1 MANPLFMAAPVCL
14 IENTH
19 SGELLIN
26 PEALR
31 ILSQINEPVV
41 VITIVGMYRTG
52 KSYLMNKLAGR
63 KNGFSLGATVQAHTK
78 GIWMWCVPH
87 PHKQN
92 HTLILLDTEGL
103 GDVEKGDQKNDCWI
117 FALAVL
123 LSSTFVYNSMG
134 TIDHYALEKLH
145 YVSELTDLI
154 KVKAT
159 KSLEEE
165 DKEEEEDIEYVRFFP
180 NFVWVVR
187 DFTLELIIEDQP
199 VTEDEYLEYALKLK
213 KGNNKQA
220 MMYNLPRLCI
230 RNFFPSRKCFVF
242 VRPVV
247 GEDINKIESLPENDL
262 DPKFLH
268 ETLRFC
274 DFVYRQSE
282 VKTIKG
288 GHHLNGRMFGTLAQ
302 TYVETIRSGA
312 VPCLENAVI
321 SMATIENE
329 SAVKE
334 AMAYYQSSMVKLA
347 PFPMEAEEFS
357 QMHGRCEKEALEI
370 FMKRSFKDEDH
381 QYQQQLMEGII
392 QSYHEFLERN
402 ENSSVMTCH
411 GILKELSAK
420 MEHNLEL
427 GYYSKPGGYQLY
439 KEDRDVLVQAFQQKP
454 RKGVKAQEVLD
465 KFLEQ
470 KKVEAETILQADK
483 KLTDSDKQL
492 AAEKE
497 RAVLMEQQKAAEEE
511 KRIHVEQ
518 QLKDQERSH
527 QENMVQMKE
536 KMNAEVE
543 SIKKEAEKA
552 LNCKLKEQEELLNKG
567 FIEKARLMEEEIE
580 GLKKEINLQKIH
592 DLAVLYGKLL
602 GFALVTLRDSS
613 DNQDKKN
620 MNQSQQKQRQK

>member
-1 MANPLFMAAPVCL
+1 MAKLLPMAAPVCL
-14 IENTH
+14 IENTS
-19 SGELLIN
+19 SGELLTN

-31 ILSQINEPVV
+31 ILSQISEPVIIV
-41 VITIVGMYRTG
+41 AVVGMYRTG

-63 KNGFSLGATVQAHTK
+63 KNGFSLGATVQSHTK

-87 PHKQN
+87 PHRRN

-134 TIDHYALEKLH
+134 TIDQYAVEKLH

-159 KSLEEE
+159 KSS
-165 DKEEEEDIEYVRFFP
+165 DKEEEEEEEDTQYVRFFP

-187 DFTLELIIEDQP
+187 DFTLELSIEGQP
-199 VTEDEYLEYALKLK
+199 VTEDQYLEYALKLK

-220 MMYNLPRLCI
+220 MMYNLPRQCI
-230 RNFFPSRKCFVF
+230 RNFFPTRKCFVF

-247 GEDINKIESLPENDL
+247 GENINKIESLPEEAL
-262 DPKFLH
+262 DPKFIK
-268 ETLRFC
+268 ETLRFS
-274 DFVYRQSE
+274 DYVSKQSE

-288 GHHLNGRMFGTLAQ
+288 GYRLNGRMFGALAQ
-302 TYVETIRSGA
+302 TYVDTIRSGA

-334 AMAYYQSSMVKLA
+334 AMAYYQSSLQKLA
-347 PFPMEAEEFS
+347 HFPMEAEEFS
-357 QMHGRCEKEALEI
+357 QLHGRCEKEALEI
-370 FMKRSFKDEDH
+370 FMKHSFKDEGQQH
-381 QYQQQLMEGII
+381 QHQLMDGII
-392 QSYHEFLERN
+392 QVYHGFCERN
-402 ENSSVMTCH
+402 ENSSVAICQ
-411 GILKELSAK
+411 GILKELSLK
-420 MEHNLEL
+420 IEHNLEL
-427 GYYSKPGGYQLY
+427 GHYAKPGGYKLY
-439 KEDRDVLVQAFQQKP
+439 KEDRDLLVQLFQQRP

-465 KFLEQ
+465 NFLEQ
-470 KKVEAETILQADK
+470 KKAEAEAILQADK

-497 RAVLMEQQKAAEEE
+497 RAVLMEQQMAADEE
-511 KRIHVEQ
+511 KRIQMEQ

-527 QENMVQMKE
+527 QENMLQLQE
-536 KMNAEVE
+536 KMVEEAE

-552 LNCKLKEQEELLNKG
+552 LNCKLKEQQELLSKG
-567 FIEKARLMEEEIE
+567 FTEKAKLMEEEIT

-592 DLAVLYGKLL
+592 NLASYIGKIVGTAVESFCDYL
-602 GFALVTLRDSS
+602 GKRKISNSV
-613 DNQDKKN
+613 
-620 MNQSQQKQRQK
+620 QKTRQK